1 VKGRTGR
8 RGTLQIRR
16 KGRLPT
22 VVSGARIV
30 LSLRSNR
37 RLSRTVNREKAFDD
51 KEADESST
59 CIAALGPMGEPPSIC
74 T

>member
-1 VKGRTGR
+1 MGRMRR
-8 RGTLQIRR
+8 RGTLQMRR

-30 LSLRSNR
+30 LPLRSNR
-37 RLSRTVNREKAFDD
+37 RLSRTVIRDKAFDE
-51 KEADESST
+51 KEAEESST
-59 CIAALGPMGEPPSIC
+59 CIASLGPIRDPPSIC